1 MLTDQL
7 LGLLKLVLLIALY
20 LFFARVLWAVWHEVR
35 TPALQ
40 RAVINDVPVA
50 QSPIERTGVPR
61 GHRVNRLVIV
71 APADL
76 KNTEIALGSTDVMIG
91 RAPDCTLRLGDD
103 TGVSARHATVRVVD
117 GYVLLEDLGSTNGT
131 FVNGKQLSSPTRL
144 AIGDRVDIGVV
155 IFEAKK

>member
-40 RAVINDVPVA
+40 RAIINDVPVA

-76 KNTEIALGSTDVMIG
+76 KNTEIALGSKIG
-91 RAPDCTLRLGDD
+91 RAH
-103 TGVSARHATVRVVD
+103 V
-117 GYVLLEDLGSTNGT
+117 
-131 FVNGKQLSSPTRL
+131 
-144 AIGDRVDIGVV
+144 
-155 IFEAKK
+155 